1 MDCFDAVTIGTN
13 EGRREYEH
21 LAVAILGDTGRD
33 CLDSAGM
40 LCIGADIPGLL
51 D

>member
-1 MDCFDAVTIGTN
+1 MDCFDVVTIGTN
-13 EGRREYEH
+13 EGRREYER
-21 LAVAILGDTGRD
+21 LGVAILGDTGRD
-33 CLDSAGM
+33 CLDYADM